1 MTCQGCKW
9 LATIYDTREGHDNGW
24 LCLVDWELTKPGDEC
39 RTGKRKESTQNDK
52 AAI

>member
-1 MTCQGCKW
+1 MTCEGCKW

-39 RTGKRKESTQNDK
+39 RNPKKRKESTQND
-52 AAI
+52 